1 MKSGFHSVE
10 LNKTVWEVPE
20 RYVNLTAIG
29 SGAYGQVSHHQTD
42 GICPHKNISS
52 RFARPKTRA

>member
-29 SGAYGQVSHHQTD
+29 SGAYGQVNHHQSD
-42 GICPHKNISS
+42 GICPQQNSPPGLF
-52 RFARPKTRA
+52 R

>member
-20 RYVNLTAIG
+20 KYVNLTAIG
-29 SGAYGQVSHHQTD
+29 SGAYGQVR
-42 GICPHKNISS
+42 GV
-52 RFARPKTRA
+52 ARLGLTPGPGVLC